1 MRSLPI
7 LRTQVVMNLRR
18 WSWLAS
24 LPRLCSIGGTCCLWH
39 VEPSLCNGGEWYL
52 GLCGNF
58 SPMLPVLSPVS
69 PRHSHQARMGAEDTQ
84 GMGVGHDESRA
95 IYVDD
100 FQTIRSASQAT
111 DSYCGRYIPL
121 SSSPMT

>member
-1 MRSLPI
+1 
-7 LRTQVVMNLRR
+7 
-18 WSWLAS
+18 
-24 LPRLCSIGGTCCLWH
+24 
-39 VEPSLCNGGEWYL
+39 
-52 GLCGNF
+52 
-58 SPMLPVLSPVS
+58 
-69 PRHSHQARMGAEDTQ
+69 MGAEDTQ